1 MRRVLVVRREQS
13 AATGVGDGLSSVPS
27 AHSSKQRRQLCIDLI
42 QEIRTIKGVQ
52 GVHVMAYRQE
62 HTVAEI
68 IERSGVLNGRKPW
81 YPGRDPQANTNRMA
95 S

>member
-1 MRRVLVVRREQS
+1 VR
-13 AATGVGDGLSSVPS
+13 
-27 AHSSKQRRQLCIDLI
+27 
-42 QEIRTIKGVQ
+42 

-68 IERSGVLNGRKPW
+68 IERSGVLGGRKPW